1 MVNKTYLVEGMTCN
15 HCKARV
21 EKSIKTITGVDDVT
35 ADPVSGKVKVS
46 GNEID
51 GLKVKEV
58 VEDAGYSFMGEA

>member
-51 GLKVKEV
+51 GLKVKEA

>member
-1 MVNKTYLVEGMTCN
+1 MINKTYLVEGMTCN

-21 EKSIKTITGVDDVT
+21 EKSIKTIVGVEDVT
-35 ADPVSGKVKVS
+35 ADPASGQVKVS